1 MAFTD
6 RLQHAWNA
14 FMGRNVAPIN
24 IGYGSTRN
32 PGMAQFTRENARS
45 IISPIYTRI
54 AVDVSSLT
62 VQHARLDSNGRFKEA
77 IPSSLNEC
85 FTVQA
90 NIDQTGRA
98 FMQDIVMSM
107 LDEGV
112 VAVVPVETTD
122 NPTIRDS
129 FDITNL
135 RTGKI
140 LEWYPQHVKVRLY
153 NEKTGIKEDI
163 TLPKKMVAII
173 ENPFYSVMNEPNST
187 MQRLRKKLLMIDA
200 IDEQNSSG
208 KLNMIIQLPYIVKS
222 QGRLDQATKRRE
234 QIENQLVNSQH
245 GIAYIDGTEKV
256 IQLNRAVENNLLEQI
271 QYLTDQLYNQL
282 GMPKGVFDGTADEQT
297 MINYQTR
304 TIEPIASAIIN
315 EMERK
320 FLTKTAR
327 TRGQAIMFFNDPF
340 KLVPVSQMAEIAD
353 KFTRNEILSSN
364 EIRQIIGYKP
374 ANDPQADEL
383 RNKNLNQSA
392 DAKPAAVPV
401 DDEGNDDEGVSQNET
416 KKV

>member
-14 FMGRNVAPIN
+14 FIGRNVAPIN

-62 VQHARLDSNGRFKEA
+62 VQHARLDVNGRFKEA
-77 IPSSLNEC
+77 MPSALNEC

-112 VAVVPVETTD
+112 VAVVPVETED
-122 NPTIRDS
+122 DPTIKNS

-153 NEKTGIKEDI
+153 NEQTGLKEDI

-401 DDEGNDDEGVSQNET
+401 DDEGNDEGVSQNET

>member
-62 VQHARLDSNGRFKEA
+62 VQHARLDANGRFKEA
-77 IPSSLNEC
+77 MESSLNEC

-112 VAVVPVETTD
+112 VAVVPVETED
-122 NPTIRDS
+122 DPTIKNS

-153 NEKTGIKEDI
+153 NEQTGLKEDI

-256 IQLNRAVENNLLEQI
+256 IQLNRSVENNLLEQI

-374 ANDPQADEL
+374 ADDPKADEL

-401 DDEGNDDEGVSQNET
+401 DDEGNDEGVSQNET

>member
-62 VQHARLDSNGRFKEA
+62 VQHARLDANGRFKEA
-77 IPSSLNEC
+77 MDSSLNEC

-112 VAVVPVETTD
+112 VAVVPVETED
-122 NPTIRDS
+122 DPTIKNS
-129 FDITNL
+129 FYITNL

-153 NEKTGIKEDI
+153 NEQTGLKEDI

-256 IQLNRAVENNLLEQI
+256 IQLNRSVENNLLEQI

-364 EIRQIIGYKP
+364 EVRQIIGYKP
-374 ANDPQADEL
+374 ANDPKADEL

-392 DAKPAAVPV
+392 DAKPASVPV
-401 DDEGNDDEGVSQNET
+401 DYEGNDEGVSQNET

>member
-14 FMGRNVAPIN
+14 FMGRNVAPID

-62 VQHARLDSNGRFKEA
+62 VQHARLDANGRFKEA
-77 IPSSLNEC
+77 MPSSLNEC

-90 NIDQTGRA
+90 NLDQTGRA

-112 VAVVPVETTD
+112 VAVVPVETED
-122 NPTIRDS
+122 DPTIKNS

-153 NEKTGIKEDI
+153 NEQTGLKEDI

-256 IQLNRAVENNLLEQI
+256 IQLNRSVENNLLEQI

-374 ANDPQADEL
+374 ADDPQADEL

-401 DDEGNDDEGVSQNET
+401 DDEGNDEGVSQNET

>member
-14 FMGRNVAPIN
+14 FMGRNVVPSD
-24 IGYGSTRN
+24 IGYSSTRN

-62 VQHARLDSNGRFKEA
+62 VQHARLDANGRFKEA
-77 IPSSLNEC
+77 MESSLNEC

-90 NIDQTGRA
+90 NLDQTGRA

-112 VAVVPVETTD
+112 VAVVPVETED
-122 NPTIRDS
+122 DPTIKNS

-153 NEKTGIKEDI
+153 NEQTGLKEDI

-256 IQLNRAVENNLLEQI
+256 IQLNRSVENNLLEQI

-374 ANDPQADEL
+374 VNDPQADEL

-401 DDEGNDDEGVSQNET
+401 DDEGNDEGVSQNET

>member
-14 FMGRNVAPIN
+14 FMGRNVVPSD

-62 VQHARLDSNGRFKEA
+62 VQHARLDANGRFKEA
-77 IPSSLNEC
+77 MPSSLNEC

-90 NIDQTGRA
+90 NLDQTGRA

-112 VAVVPVETTD
+112 VAVVPVETED
-122 NPTIRDS
+122 DPTIKNS

-153 NEKTGIKEDI
+153 NEQTGLKEDI

-256 IQLNRAVENNLLEQI
+256 IQLNRSVENNLLEQI

-374 ANDPQADEL
+374 ADDPQADEL

-401 DDEGNDDEGVSQNET
+401 DDEGNDEGVSQNET

>member
-62 VQHARLDSNGRFKEA
+62 VQHARLDANGRFKEA
-77 IPSSLNEC
+77 MESSLNEC

-112 VAVVPVETTD
+112 VAVVPVETED
-122 NPTIRDS
+122 DPTIKNS

-153 NEKTGIKEDI
+153 NEQTGLKEDI

-256 IQLNRAVENNLLEQI
+256 IQLNRSVENNLLEQI

-374 ANDPQADEL
+374 ADDPKADEL

-392 DAKPAAVPV
+392 DAKPASVPV
-401 DDEGNDDEGVSQNET
+401 DDEGNDEE
-416 KKV
+416 

>member
-62 VQHARLDSNGRFKEA
+62 VQHARLDANGRFKEA
-77 IPSSLNEC
+77 MPSSLNEC

-90 NIDQTGRA
+90 NLDQTGRA

-112 VAVVPVETTD
+112 VAVVPVETED
-122 NPTIRDS
+122 DPTIKNS

-153 NEKTGIKEDI
+153 NEQTGLKEDI

-256 IQLNRAVENNLLEQI
+256 IQLNRSVENNLLEQI

-374 ANDPQADEL
+374 VNDPQADEL

-401 DDEGNDDEGVSQNET
+401 DDEGNDEGVSQNET

>member
-1 MAFTD
+1 MAITD

-14 FMGRNVAPIN
+14 FLGRNIIPPN
-24 IGYGSTRN
+24 IGYGASLN
-32 PGMAQFTRENARS
+32 PSRVQYTRENAKS

-54 AVDVSSLT
+54 AVDVAALNF
-62 VQHARLDSNGRFKEA
+62 QHARLDANGRYKE
-77 IPSSLNEC
+77 SVNSDLNAC
-85 FTVQA
+85 LTMQA
-90 NIDQTGRA
+90 NIDQTGRQ
-98 FMQDIVMSM
+98 FIQDVVMSL

-112 VAVVPVETTD
+112 IAIVPVETND
-122 NPTIRDS
+122 NPTIKNA
-129 FDITNL
+129 FDISSM

-153 NEKTGIKEDI
+153 NELTGMKEDI
-163 TLPKKMVAII
+163 LLPKKMVAII

-187 MQRLRKKLLMIDA
+187 MQRLRAKLVLIDA
-200 IDEQNSSG
+200 IDSQNSSG

-234 QIENQLVNSQH
+234 QIEDQLVNSQH

-256 IQLNRAVENNLLEQI
+256 IQLNRSVENNLLEQV
-271 QYLTDQLYNQL
+271 QYLTEQLYNQL

-304 TIEPIASAIIN
+304 TLEPIASAIVN
-315 EMERK
+315 EMQRK

-327 TRGQAIMFFNDPF
+327 TQGQSITFFNDPF

-374 ANDPQADEL
+374 ADDPQADEL
-383 RNKNLNQSA
+383 RNKNLNQSEGSEP
-392 DAKPAAVPV
+392 AKVPV
-401 DDEGNDDEGVSQNET
+401 DETINDEGE
-416 KKV
+416 

>member
-14 FMGRNVAPIN
+14 FMGRNVVPIN

-62 VQHARLDSNGRFKEA
+62 VQHARLDANGRFKEA
-77 IPSSLNEC
+77 MPSSLNEC

-90 NIDQTGRA
+90 NLDQTGRA

-112 VAVVPVETTD
+112 VAVVPVETED
-122 NPTIRDS
+122 DPTIKNS

-153 NEKTGIKEDI
+153 NEQTGLKEDI

-222 QGRLDQATKRRE
+222 QGRLDQAAKRRE

-256 IQLNRAVENNLLEQI
+256 IQLNRSVENNLLEQI

-374 ANDPQADEL
+374 ADDPQADEL

-401 DDEGNDDEGVSQNET
+401 DDEGNDEGVSQNET

>member
-77 IPSSLNEC
+77 MPSSLNEC

-112 VAVVPVETTD
+112 VAVVPVETED
-122 NPTIRDS
+122 DPTIKNS

-153 NEKTGIKEDI
+153 NEQTGLKEDI

-256 IQLNRAVENNLLEQI
+256 IQLNRSVENNLLEQI

-374 ANDPQADEL
+374 ADDHQADEL

-401 DDEGNDDEGVSQNET
+401 DDEGNDEGVSQNET

>member
-14 FMGRNVAPIN
+14 FMGRNVDPIN

-77 IPSSLNEC
+77 MPSALNEC

-112 VAVVPVETTD
+112 VAVVPVETED
-122 NPTIRDS
+122 DPTIKNS

-153 NEKTGIKEDI
+153 NEQTGLKEDI

-401 DDEGNDDEGVSQNET
+401 DDEGNDEGVSQNET

>member
-14 FMGRNVAPIN
+14 FMGRNVVPIN

-62 VQHARLDSNGRFKEA
+62 VQHARLDANGRFKEA
-77 IPSSLNEC
+77 MPSSLNEC

-90 NIDQTGRA
+90 NLDQTGRA

-112 VAVVPVETTD
+112 VAVVPVETED
-122 NPTIRDS
+122 DPTIKNS

-153 NEKTGIKEDI
+153 NEQTGLKEDI

-256 IQLNRAVENNLLEQI
+256 IQLNRSVENNLLEQI

-374 ANDPQADEL
+374 ADDPQADEL

-401 DDEGNDDEGVSQNET
+401 DDEGNDEGVSQNET

>member
-62 VQHARLDSNGRFKEA
+62 VQHARLDANGRFKEA
-77 IPSSLNEC
+77 MESSLNEC

-112 VAVVPVETTD
+112 VAVVPVETED
-122 NPTIRDS
+122 DPTIKNS

-153 NEKTGIKEDI
+153 NEQTGLKEDI

-374 ANDPQADEL
+374 VNEPQADEL

-392 DAKPAAVPV
+392 DAKPAVVPV
-401 DDEGNDDEGVSQNET
+401 DDEGNDEGVSQNET

>member
-14 FMGRNVAPIN
+14 FMGHNVAPIN

-77 IPSSLNEC
+77 MPSALNEC

-112 VAVVPVETTD
+112 VAVVPVETED
-122 NPTIRDS
+122 DPTIKNS

-153 NEKTGIKEDI
+153 NEQTGLKEDI

-401 DDEGNDDEGVSQNET
+401 DDEGNDEGVSQNET

>member
-32 PGMAQFTRENARS
+32 PGMVQFTRENARS

-62 VQHARLDSNGRFKEA
+62 VQHARLDSNGRFKETM
-77 IPSSLNEC
+77 PSSLNEC

-112 VAVVPVETTD
+112 VAVVPVETED
-122 NPTIRDS
+122 DPTIKNS

-153 NEKTGIKEDI
+153 NEQTGLKEDI

-256 IQLNRAVENNLLEQI
+256 IQLNRSVENNLLEQI

-401 DDEGNDDEGVSQNET
+401 DDEGNDEGVSQNET

>member
-14 FMGRNVAPIN
+14 FMGRNVVPIN

-62 VQHARLDSNGRFKEA
+62 VQHARLDANGRFKEA
-77 IPSSLNEC
+77 MESSLNEC

-112 VAVVPVETTD
+112 VAVVPVETED
-122 NPTIRDS
+122 DPTIKNS

-153 NEKTGIKEDI
+153 NEQTGLKEDI

-256 IQLNRAVENNLLEQI
+256 IQLNRSVENNLLEQI

-374 ANDPQADEL
+374 ANDPKADEL
-383 RNKNLNQSA
+383 RNKNINQSA

-401 DDEGNDDEGVSQNET
+401 DYEGNDEGVSQNET

>member
-77 IPSSLNEC
+77 MPSSLNEC

-112 VAVVPVETTD
+112 VAVVPVETED
-122 NPTIRDS
+122 DPTIKNS

-153 NEKTGIKEDI
+153 NEQTGLKEDI

-401 DDEGNDDEGVSQNET
+401 DDEGNDEGVSQNET